1 MGLFWLCAA
10 ILSLCTGLR
19 QSLGL
24 FLPPITLD
32 AGISA
37 SAFSFAMALQAVAWG
52 LTQPLAGM
60 FADRWGT
67 RPVVVATALCYA
79 GGLLLM
85 GWPGGTVGLD
95 VGGVLIGVGVAGT
108 GLGVLM
114 GTVSRVVPP
123 ERRSRT
129 VGTVAALGSLGT
141 FVLAP
146 LGQWVIQAAGWRT
159 GLVTFAA
166 VAASM
171 AILGIGIRPLAPS
184 GDDTGG
190 TRRDDRA
197 LRDVLRLALQ
207 HRGYLAMTA
216 AFFAC
221 GFQLMFVT
229 VHLPAYLAICG
240 LPPSVGA
247 TAMGL
252 IGLCNTAG
260 TYAVGL
266 LGGRYSQKRLLALLY
281 LFRTLSIVAFLSMPI
296 SAVSTLA
303 FAAALGLMW
312 LGVAPLVSGLVGRV
326 FGLKHF
332 GALYGFVF
340 LSHSL
345 GSTAGALLGGISFD
359 LTHSYGAAW
368 IALIVV
374 GLLAFAL
381 QWPMDDRP
389 LATQPAPLGAPSR
402 PATTAA

>member
-1 MGLFWLCAA
+1 MALLWLCAA

-19 QSLGL
+19 QSIGL

-32 AGISA
+32 FGVSA
-37 SAFSFAMALQAVAWG
+37 SAFSFAVALQAVVWG
-52 LTQPLAGM
+52 LTQPVAGM

-67 RPVVVATALCYA
+67 RPVVVGAALCYTS
-79 GGLLLM
+79 GLFLM
-85 GWPGGTVGLD
+85 GWPGGTLGLD
-95 VGGVLIGVGVAGT
+95 LGGVLIGVGIAGT

-114 GTVSRVVPP
+114 GTVSRAVPP

-141 FVLAP
+141 FLLAP
-146 LGQWVIQAAGWRT
+146 LGQWVIQTAGWRAA
-159 GLVTFAA
+159 LVTFAA

-171 AILGIGIRPLAPS
+171 ALLAIGIQPLSSTRHGAS
-184 GDDTGG
+184 EGDEDERSLG
-190 TRRDDRA
+190 
-197 LRDVLRLALQ
+197 DVLRVALR

-229 VHLPAYLAICG
+229 VHLPAYLATCG

-252 IGLCNTAG
+252 IGLSNTAG

-266 LGGRYSQKRLLALLY
+266 LGARYSQKRLLALLY
-281 LFRTLSIVAFLSMPI
+281 LLRTLLIIVFLVLPI
-296 SAVSTLA
+296 SAVSTLT
-303 FAAALGLMW
+303 FAAALGLPW

-332 GALYGFVF
+332 GTLYGFVF

-345 GSTAGALLGGISFD
+345 GSTAGALLGGLSFD
-359 LTHSYGAAW
+359 LTHSYSAAW
-368 IALIVV
+368 TALIAI

-381 QWPMDDRP
+381 QWPMNDQP
-389 LATQPAPLGAPSR
+389 LATQPARAGATSR
-402 PATTAA
+402 PAPTAA